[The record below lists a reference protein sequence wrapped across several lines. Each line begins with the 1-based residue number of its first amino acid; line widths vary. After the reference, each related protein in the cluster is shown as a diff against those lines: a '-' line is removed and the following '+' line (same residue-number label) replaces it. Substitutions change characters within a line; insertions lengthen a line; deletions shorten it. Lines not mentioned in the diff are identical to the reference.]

1 MFLPINFN
9 YIYYIYFII
18 STFQLLKISLHESV
32 HLSPVVAVCQG
43 VGPRLCR
50 QLLVAGSGD
59 GPGLAT
65 GAPAPLLEAAPS
77 EAALPAQPHLA
88 RQPACTIAGVTAETC
103 STAALQHCST
113 AALTQQRG
121 HLLLL
126 PVVPVHGEPPL
137 LHQQR
142 HEVHRVLHLAHS
154 CSLPRPR
161 TCTPHLPAPACRGWR

>member
-9 YIYYIYFII
+9 YIYYIYLII

-59 GPGLAT
+59 GPGLAAA
-65 GAPAPLLEAAPS
+65 APAPLLEAAPS

-88 RQPACTIAGVTAETC
+88 RQPACIAEVTAETC
-103 STAALQHCST
+103 STAALQHSPSS
-113 AALTQQRG
+113 AAI
-121 HLLLL
+121 
-126 PVVPVHGEPPL
+126 
-137 LHQQR
+137 
-142 HEVHRVLHLAHS
+142 S
-154 CSLPRPR
+154 CFSL
-161 TCTPHLPAPACRGWR
+161 